1 LGALPKKNVFLETY
15 KCSGSKGRKGLPNLT
30 LEDIAKKCGVS
41 RSTVSRVI
49 NNHPNV
55 SEKVRKRV
63 QKEIK
68 NTGFRPHAAARAL
81 VSQRSWTIGLVLPRS
96 VNSFFTDPYYPR
108 LIQGIAQGCNLNKY
122 TLGLYLIT
130 DAEDEEEIYPRLSR
144 RGSLDGILFQSDQI
158 GDQLID
164 RLAQSRI
171 PLVIIGRPFHND
183 NISYIDIDNVS
194 AAGLAVNHLL
204 KLGHKRIGTITGP
217 LNTTVGID
225 RKNGFIQAMQ
235 KSGISVDEALI
246 VEGDFT
252 ENKGYQGMLKILP
265 GRPDAVFVASDQMAI
280 GAIRALRENGL
291 RVPEDVAIIGFD
303 DLPLANSADLN
314 LTTVHQP
321 VYEFGIKAVEFLDDL
336 IVNGTTPPRHIIM
349 GTELVIRE
357 SCGAKIKQNMSEKI
371 V

>member
-1 LGALPKKNVFLETY
+1 M
-15 KCSGSKGRKGLPNLT
+15 SNLT
-30 LEDIAKKCGVS
+30 LEDIAKRCGVS

-55 SEKVRKRV
+55 SDKVRKRV

-81 VSQRSWTIGLVLPRS
+81 VSQRSWTVGLVLPRS

-108 LIQGIAQGCNLNKY
+108 LIQGIAQGCNQLKY

-130 DAEDEEEIYPRLSR
+130 DSEDEEEIFPRLSR
-144 RGSLDGILFQSDQI
+144 SGSLDGILFQSDQI

-164 RLAQSRI
+164 RLAQSGI

-183 NISYIDIDNVS
+183 NISYIDIDNIS
-194 AAGLAVNHLL
+194 AAIMAVNHLVS
-204 KLGHKRIGTITGP
+204 LGYQRIGTITGP

-225 RKNGFIQAMQ
+225 RKNGYRQALQ
-235 KSGISVDEALI
+235 EHGFSVDEDLV

-252 ENKGYQGMLKILP
+252 EDKGYAGMLKILP
-265 GRPDAVFVASDQMAI
+265 AQPDAVFVASDQMAI
-280 GAIRALRENGL
+280 GAIRALREKGL

-303 DLPLANSADLN
+303 DLPLSNSADLH

-321 VYEFGIKAVEFLDDL
+321 VYQFGVKAVEFLNDL
-336 IVNGTTPPRHIIM
+336 IITGTTPPRHIIM
-349 GTELVIRE
+349 GTELVVRE
-357 SCGAKIKQNMSEKI
+357 SCGAHIQQL
-371 V
+371 